1 MSTGDQSQY
10 IRAKMAERGSNA
22 QSKFMMD
29 GFDRWAESTA
39 PAREGQMEKIAAEPT
54 GSSCG
59 GAMTLSKAKRKL
71 HKLEGVHELEG
82 GVDVMGTINTAID
95 YARKVR
101 EFWDKASKFIDEL
114 EKDLNEEILANSVY
128 NKDKGLVDTVNGFL
142 QIMQGFKLYKTQIDA
157 FSAGLKAIGLGKP
170 HGGKLHGG
178 ADVTQ
183 LGKIA
188 GQIIQWVK
196 WLHTAAKNLRT
207 ILKLPSLHPV
217 GGKVI
222 EVLEPVLK
230 LIGAS
235 RKRSSS
241 PCMEYC
247 QCDEMDG
254 GARLKISNE
263 FKSPLE
269 NMIARKVGKYR
280 AEKPGPTD
288 KYLASLPMG
297 RHEAGREIQRA
308 EEDAMLA
315 YIEKARAVRMAK
327 SAGMPAAAAYLS
339 ASGRKR
345 GNAAPMAYELF
356 DEDLR
361 PFYDED
367 LRPFT
372 EEERSY
378 MDIRSIGGRKKA
390 MHMMPDGSMMPGA
403 THGGAMLAAQ
413 LLPLGM
419 DLRHSRDAV
428 QHLARAAQLA
438 AMRGGPSEPVG
449 LGGRA
454 APSLSRTLQAYNA
467 DGMTEMEMKKKAM
480 GGRKRSARK
489 VMVMEPMLGGAFQSC
504 KPGWI
509 DDGLL
514 CRKPINC
521 SGFPLKCEGGEVVPK
536 KRVGGKKPSA
546 RGAIVKKVM
555 REQGLSLPQ
564 ASKYV
569 KDNGLY

>member
-114 EKDLNEEILANSVY
+114 EKDLKEEILANSVY

-241 PCMEYC
+241 PCMKYC

-345 GNAAPMAYELF
+345 GSAALKRI
-356 DEDLR
+356 D
-361 PFYDED
+361 YDED
-367 LRPFT
+367 FRPFT

-403 THGGAMLAAQ
+403 THGGAMSAAQ

-428 QHLARAAQLA
+428 QHLTRAAQLA

-449 LGGRA
+449 L
-454 APSLSRTLQAYNA
+454 
-467 DGMTEMEMKKKAM
+467 

-546 RGAIVKKVM
+546 RGAIVRKVM